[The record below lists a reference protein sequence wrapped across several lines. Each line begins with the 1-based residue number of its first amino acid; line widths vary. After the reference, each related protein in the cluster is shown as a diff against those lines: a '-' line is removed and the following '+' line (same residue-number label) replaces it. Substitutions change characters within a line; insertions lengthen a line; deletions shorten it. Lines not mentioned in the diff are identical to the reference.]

1 MIAFH
6 CEIYPD
12 KLIRIQVNENC
23 ENEEENEEEQ
33 YKKTEYL
40 TLNSCFIKK
49 IKIQDYANNQY
60 KYGVRL

>member
-23 ENEEENEEEQ
+23 ENEEENEEE
-33 YKKTEYL
+33 
-40 TLNSCFIKK
+40 
-49 IKIQDYANNQY
+49 
-60 KYGVRL
+60 